1 MKKKIWWLS
10 VAVSAVLISGCGAGG
25 DSSTG
30 NDSEAYIA
38 FSKKPSPPI
47 DMLVRTDGTAA
58 GTQEPD
64 DTMIPSGDVS
74 KVTIDNMEIYQN
86 YLYFTATA
94 VIEHPNATVPI
105 PTILGKNYRMDLDQN
120 HEIVDVNVPFSPDVF
135 ETQKAQR
142 VRTDDGLFMV
152 YENNEED
159 RTYIKRFA
167 PDGTMGIVAGFDDHE
182 RAPDN
187 YTGKTAAG
195 DHLIYFGVYRDP
207 SFASVSTGKGHG
219 VVTFDTT
226 TSTFSDSLGAFEN
239 FLAGKM
245 YYHAASHKLYI
256 NGVAYDN
263 GANHS
268 GIYVFDTQTPNTPPV
283 RLIPNVFATGE
294 YLVADGR
301 IYVAAS
307 SVNDSGQAAASGGTT
322 NMYRIDSDNNNGFET
337 LGPVHGIYHGLLTY
351 DHTVYFI
358 ADGTLV
364 QIHHE
369 GTLEGV
375 AHIDTTGATDGKA
388 VEVDGKLYFAAN
400 ASATGIELYRFDGQA
415 ATRVTDI
422 NPGAGSADPTHLA
435 ELNGRLVFQ
444 ATPDGHDNHL
454 YRYDPASGAVADL
467 N

>member
-1 MKKKIWWLS
+1 MKKKIWWLPI
-10 VAVSAVLISGCGAGG
+10 AVSVLLLNGCGGG
-25 DSSTG
+25 NSSAS
-30 NDSEAYIA
+30 NDSEAYVA

-47 DMLVRTDGTAA
+47 DMLVRTDGTTA

-64 DTMIPSGDVS
+64 DTMIPSGSVS
-74 KVTIDNMEIYQN
+74 KVTIDNMEIYEN

-105 PTILGKNYRMDLDQN
+105 PSVVVKNYRMDLDQN
-120 HEIVDVNVPFSPDVF
+120 HEVVDINVEGVPGIIEV
-135 ETQKAQR
+135 QKR
-142 VRTDDGLFMV
+142 VRTNDGLFMA
-152 YENNEED
+152 YKNNEER
-159 RTYIKRFA
+159 RTFIKRFA
-167 PDGTMGIVAGFDDHE
+167 PDGTMSTPSAFDDHE
-182 RAPDN
+182 RAPDSL
-187 YTGKTAAG
+187 TGKAAAG
-195 DHLIYFGVYRDP
+195 DHLIYFGVYLDP

-219 VVTFDTT
+219 VVTFNTT
-226 TSTFSDSLGAFEN
+226 TSTFSEPLNVFEG

-256 NGVAYDN
+256 NGVAYHN
-263 GANHS
+263 GTNQS

-294 YLVADGR
+294 YLVADDR

-307 SVNDSGQAAASGGTT
+307 PVNDSGQLTASGGTT
-322 NMYRIDSDNNNGFET
+322 KMYRIDPSNNNGFET
-337 LGPVHGIYHGLLTY
+337 LGSVHGIYHGLLTY
-351 DHTVYFI
+351 DDTVYFI

-364 QIHHE
+364 QNHHE

-400 ASATGIELYRFDGQA
+400 ASATGIELYRFDGQS

-422 NPGAGSADPTHLA
+422 FPGSGSSNPTHLTK
-435 ELNGRLVFQ
+435 LNEVLIFQ

-454 YRYDPASGAVADL
+454 YSYDPATGAVTAL